1 MKAEKEGGISVENQN
16 AIITDFIIRIV
27 CIVVVV
33 IIINIL
39 YLV

>member
-1 MKAEKEGGISVENQN
+1 MKAEKEVGISVENQN
-16 AIITDFIIRIV
+16 AVITDFIIRIV
-27 CIVVVV
+27 CIVV

>member
-1 MKAEKEGGISVENQN
+1 MKAEKEVGISVENQN
-16 AIITDFIIRIV
+16 AVITDFIIRIV